1 MAGIISNATA
11 SIGACLMKGD
21 TKRKIPEA
29 NVCFH
34 LTAHDLKKM
43 PTAFFFLSFIFSAFL
58 YNQECMAYKYVH
70 FQ

>member
-1 MAGIISNATA
+1 
-11 SIGACLMKGD
+11 MKGD

-58 YNQECMAYKYVH
+58 YNSECMAYKYVH